1 MIRELF
7 IIYLAA
13 ASVNAFAQTDNRMQY
28 RNMVLDYNQD
38 VKSAEHSEAISA
50 EMKKAAKADFF
61 PKLYGNANFNYT
73 GNAPELTIKSP
84 IEGNEITF
92 QGEGIKYGA
101 SLTLAQPVYS
111 GGLIKAGYD
120 KANKQLEMSRNESER
135 ITNNILFDADV
146 HYWNTVA
153 GQEMVVVA
161 EEFRNSVAQLVDV
174 VRNRVEVE
182 YVDRNDLL
190 MAEVRLNNADYQLL
204 QARNNS
210 ETSRLALNSFA
221 GVPFDSHIAVDST
234 ITALK
239 EAMPV
244 DIASDSVAMSRP
256 ELRIAG
262 NMIDIKHSEA
272 KIANSKYL
280 PQVSVGLD
288 GSYSSPGY
296 DFKSG
301 ADPNYAVY
309 VKLSVPVFEW
319 GKRRSTRRAG
329 KLGVDIATENYS
341 SVKDNVQLEIETAFY
356 TYNQA
361 VEQVILTEN
370 SLDKARENE
379 ELAMDQ
385 YKEGRISIV
394 EVLNAQMYHQEAKVN
409 HIQSKLNAQIAKSA
423 YDRAVGI
430 INN

>member
-1 MIRELF
+1 M
-7 IIYLAA
+7 
-13 ASVNAFAQTDNRMQY
+13 
-28 RNMVLDYNQD
+28 
-38 VKSAEHSEAISA
+38 
-50 EMKKAAKADFF
+50 
-61 PKLYGNANFNYT
+61 
-73 GNAPELTIKSP
+73 
-84 IEGNEITF
+84 
-92 QGEGIKYGA
+92 
-101 SLTLAQPVYS
+101 
-111 GGLIKAGYD
+111 
-120 KANKQLEMSRNESER
+120 
-135 ITNNILFDADV
+135 
-146 HYWNTVA
+146 
-153 GQEMVVVA
+153 
-161 EEFRNSVAQLVDV
+161 
-174 VRNRVEVE
+174 
-182 YVDRNDLL
+182 
-190 MAEVRLNNADYQLL
+190 
-204 QARNNS
+204 
-210 ETSRLALNSFA
+210 
-221 GVPFDSHIAVDST
+221 DST

-262 NMIDIKHSEA
+262 NMIDIRHSEA

-288 GSYSSPGY
+288 RSYSSPGY
-296 DFKSG
+296 DFRSG